1 MMRTMRINGILTLI
15 EISSTTSAAA
25 AAADT
30 AAAAPGKNSSFSS
43 ATETIPSS
51 TTTELVSSSSDSG
64 SGSDNRSFDE
74 LSRAVGTVYVYS
86 HGFPDSSVAVM
97 QEAEKL
103 VVTEDTAEI
112 VKEEGEVIL
121 EQWNLREMSQQQQK
135 DIAEKMYRSRMPRK
149 LAQSL
154 LPPPTTTTS
163 QGCCC
168 SHLAALVCFNTNG
181 QTTPTRLLHYVC
193 LACGAARL
201 QAFEEVMARLSR
213 KVWLRT

>member
-135 DIAEKMYRSRMPRK
+135 DIAGKKR
-149 LAQSL
+149 A
-154 LPPPTTTTS
+154 
-163 QGCCC
+163 
-168 SHLAALVCFNTNG
+168 
-181 QTTPTRLLHYVC
+181 
-193 LACGAARL
+193 
-201 QAFEEVMARLSR
+201 EEGRR
-213 KVWLRT
+213 R